1 VFGQSDVIGEGTG
14 YGGRFTF
21 QGSSSFNGVDVFLAS
36 GGTNNYGHFRGFT
49 VALAAGGVVS
59 TAVGEV
65 SGYGDNSL
73 FESLAFVNI
82 GGYSSN
88 VPKVLW
94 VHGTP
99 GGSTSSCCNMTLRNV
114 EADGQDGAGGTTGT
128 IPCVIGGTASGD
140 MTDYVVFDNLN
151 CLHPGKAMNNL
162 ILQGY
167 TGDTINLH
175 FVGQLYMETGN
186 QTAPPDTTTPAV
198 LIKSGVDGVD
208 FDSVMLGIDTT
219 GSTRRIIDNES
230 QTPVRAHSIFGFTT
244 PNCLYDS
251 SFAFTATAFQGVGS
265 CNFVAYDGFSSYQ
278 ANAVVTAY
286 QAIAIATSGSGPE
299 PSYGPDFWG
308 FWWNTSIGPALNKFG
323 HIYGAPTASNVSSTV
338 PVGRVTIQAAASGGT
353 LTDVLSAW
361 GDGTLRNGTNA
372 VLPWAQ
378 LTGYNGNSSGVK
390 IPLALGWT
398 DPTMVEPLCHDA
410 NGNVTDNPAT
420 CPTVA
425 DVTFTVANSTT
436 INANSCS
443 PAAGSSGTSV
453 TMSGL
458 TSSMTVSVTAT
469 TDTSNVTGW
478 GNPAAGVL
486 YILVA
491 PGSGAFTYHVCN
503 NTSSNI
509 TSGASVTFNTSAK

>member
-1 VFGQSDVIGEGTG
+1 
-14 YGGRFTF
+14 
-21 QGSSSFNGVDVFLAS
+21 
-36 GGTNNYGHFRGFT
+36 
-49 VALAAGGVVS
+49 
-59 TAVGEV
+59 
-65 SGYGDNSL
+65 
-73 FESLAFVNI
+73 
-82 GGYSSN
+82 
-88 VPKVLW
+88 
-94 VHGTP
+94 
-99 GGSTSSCCNMTLRNV
+99 
-114 EADGQDGAGGTTGT
+114 
-128 IPCVIGGTASGD
+128 
-140 MTDYVVFDNLN
+140 
-151 CLHPGKAMNNL
+151 
-162 ILQGY
+162 
-167 TGDTINLH
+167 
-175 FVGQLYMETGN
+175 
-186 QTAPPDTTTPAV
+186 
-198 LIKSGVDGVD
+198 
-208 FDSVMLGIDTT
+208 
-219 GSTRRIIDNES
+219 
-230 QTPVRAHSIFGFTT
+230 
-244 PNCLYDS
+244 
-251 SFAFTATAFQGVGS
+251 
-265 CNFVAYDGFSSYQ
+265 
-278 ANAVVTAY
+278 
-286 QAIAIATSGSGPE
+286 
-299 PSYGPDFWG
+299 
-308 FWWNTSIGPALNKFG
+308 
-323 HIYGAPTASNVSSTV
+323 
-338 PVGRVTIQAAASGGT
+338 
-353 LTDVLSAW
+353 VLSAW